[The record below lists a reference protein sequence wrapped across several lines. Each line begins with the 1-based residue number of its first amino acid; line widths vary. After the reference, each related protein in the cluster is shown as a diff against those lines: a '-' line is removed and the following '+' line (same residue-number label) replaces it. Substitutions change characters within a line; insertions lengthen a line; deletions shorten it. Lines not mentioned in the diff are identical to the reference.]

1 MSDCGAASL
10 TEGGAER
17 LERLAVPT
25 GRGPDQPAGV
35 VIDHDRDVAVALL
48 VADLINPDPAQPFQR
63 VPGGDAVGDDPRHDR
78 PDRAPGDPQQRLQR
92 RLRRAGGH
100 PGDGVLQ
107 DGGVPGV
114 VPRPRHP
121 GDDHPVLAAGHP
133 RRVGFQVRPVQP
145 KVRCPPL
152 PAALALVIARTA
164 PLTTPTPPLGALT
177 RPDRED
183 RDLGLVVELDAVD
196 HRRSLDPEHTCPYL
210 VVAHAVP
217 RSVVLDFDT
226 QNLSRD
232 GVSLVQPLNE
242 RPRKRPESRKSL
254 GSLERSVQ
262 ESARRIRGNNAA
274 ELRAKFTAAVEQVS
288 DQAVLELVPLV
299 GAVAACSA
307 TGRARA
313 THYRRHRT
321 SPAPQRAAPV
331 PHVDR
336 VQPAA
341 LSAQERTQALAVLH
355 SERFCDAAPAQVW
368 ATLLDENIYL
378 ACESTFYRLLRGA
391 HGDVRE
397 RRSQATHPAKVKP
410 ELIATKPN
418 EVWSWDITKLHGP
431 AKWT

>member
-1 MSDCGAASL
+1 M
-10 TEGGAER
+10 
-17 LERLAVPT
+17 
-25 GRGPDQPAGV
+25 
-35 VIDHDRDVAVALL
+35 
-48 VADLINPDPAQPFQR
+48 
-63 VPGGDAVGDDPRHDR
+63 
-78 PDRAPGDPQQRLQR
+78 
-92 RLRRAGGH
+92 
-100 PGDGVLQ
+100 
-107 DGGVPGV
+107 
-114 VPRPRHP
+114 
-121 GDDHPVLAAGHP
+121 
-133 RRVGFQVRPVQP
+133 
-145 KVRCPPL
+145 
-152 PAALALVIARTA
+152 
-164 PLTTPTPPLGALT
+164 
-177 RPDRED
+177 
-183 RDLGLVVELDAVD
+183 
-196 HRRSLDPEHTCPYL
+196 
-210 VVAHAVP
+210 
-217 RSVVLDFDT
+217 VLDFDT

-232 GVSLVQPLNE
+232 GVSLVPPLNE

-254 GSLERSVQ
+254 GSPGRSVQ

-274 ELRAKFTAAVEQVS
+274 ELPAEFTAAVEQVS

-341 LSAQERTQALAVLH
+341 LSPEERAEVLAVLH

-431 AKWT
+431 AKWTYFYLYAVLDVFSRKTVGWMVAGRESATLAEHLLAATIAAENVPARQLTIHADRGSSMASKPVALLLADLGVTKTHSRPRVSNDNPYSESQFKTLKYSPSFPGKFASIEDAREFCAEFFHAYNHHHRHAGLGLLTPEVVHTGQAETVRHQRPVVLTAAHALHGNRFRRPPQPPELPGSSWINRPMESELAAQ